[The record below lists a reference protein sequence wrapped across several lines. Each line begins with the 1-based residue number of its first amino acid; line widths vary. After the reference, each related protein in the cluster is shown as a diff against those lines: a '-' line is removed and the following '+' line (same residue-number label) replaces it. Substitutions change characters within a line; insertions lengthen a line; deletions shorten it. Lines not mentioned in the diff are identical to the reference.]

1 MNQEIS
7 MSDNMDTS
15 VFDDEKKAESTDNG
29 LMNMID
35 EMDKKI
41 SAEVS
46 VGEKVKG
53 SVVSVGSEYI
63 FLDIGLK
70 NEAMIARSEFLKED
84 GEISVEKG
92 DTVEAFVVTAND
104 EETVLSKKMSKSK
117 AEIQAF
123 IDAMENKM
131 PVEGRITGVNK
142 GGFNVKVMGKQA
154 FCPFSQIDNKF
165 VGEPSDYLSK
175 TLDFVISRVEKRG
188 RNIVLSRLPLL
199 EGEVKDK
206 IEDLKKK
213 VETKET
219 VSGKISKIS
228 SFGLF
233 VDLGI
238 VEGLIHISEVSWDRA
253 ENLEES
259 YKIGQSVDCVI
270 LKIEEK
276 EPLKDSRISLSIKQ
290 LGSNPW
296 DTVEDKFKAGD
307 SVQGKITRLAK
318 FGAFIQLIP
327 GVEGLIHNSEM
338 AWDRKVRHA
347 SEIVKEGDEVTVSIL
362 EVNLDK
368 KSISCTLKDA
378 AADPFSGIEEKFPV
392 GSKASGTVASETK
405 YGFFIDLT
413 DDLTGLLVHQNV
425 AKDKKGSI
433 KKGDSIEVTINSLDK
448 ENRRISLSYGDVAP
462 AEANDKDAKK
472 FMDTQKSETSDNSEF
487 GAMLRAALEKKKK

>member
-1 MNQEIS
+1 

-15 VFDDEKKAESTDNG
+15 VFDEEKNEKSTDNG

-41 SAEVS
+41 TASVS

-53 SVVSVGSEYI
+53 NIVSIGSEFL

-70 NEAMIARSEFLKED
+70 NEAMIARSEFLND
-84 GEISVEKG
+84 AGEVAVEKG
-92 DTVEAFVVTAND
+92 AEVEAFVITAND

-117 AEIQAF
+117 ADIQAF
-123 IDAMENKM
+123 IDAMESKM

-206 IEDLKKK
+206 IDELYKK
-213 VETKET
+213 VESKE
-219 VSGKISKIS
+219 VISGKISKIS

-238 VEGLIHISEVSWDRA
+238 VEGLVHISEVSWDRA
-253 ENLEES
+253 EDLES
-259 YKIGQSVDCVI
+259 SFTVGQSVDCII

-290 LGSNPW
+290 MGSNPW
-296 DTVEDKFKAGD
+296 ETVSEKFNTGD
-307 SVQGKITRLAK
+307 VVEGTITRLAK

-347 SEIVKEGDEVTVSIL
+347 SEIVKEGDKVTITIL
-362 EVNLDK
+362 EVNMEK
-368 KSISCTLKDA
+368 KSISCTLKDS
-378 AADPFSGIEEKFPV
+378 AADPFAGIDEKFPV
-392 GSKASGTVASETK
+392 GSKATGTVASETK
-405 YGFFIDLT
+405 YGFFIDLN
-413 DDLTGLLVHQNV
+413 DELTGLLVHQNIS
-425 AKDKKGSI
+425 KDKKGSV
-433 KKGDSIEVTINSLDK
+433 KKGDSIEVNIDSIDK
-448 ENRRISLSYGDVAP
+448 SSRRISLSYGDVEP
-462 AEANDKDAKK
+462 TGGSDSDAKK
-472 FMDTQKSETSDNSEF
+472 YMQEQKESAAGSEF
-487 GAMLRAALEKKKK
+487 GDMLKAALNKKK

>member
-1 MNQEIS
+1 

-15 VFDDEKKAESTDNG
+15 VFDDEKKTESTDNG

-70 NEAMIARSEFLKED
+70 NEAMIARSEFLNED
-84 GEISVEKG
+84 GKISLEKG

-219 VSGKISKIS
+219 VSGKVSKIS

-238 VEGLIHISEVSWDRA
+238 VEGLVHISEVSWDRA
-253 ENLEES
+253 ENLDDS
-259 YKIGQSVDCVI
+259 YKIGDSVDCII

-290 LGSNPW
+290 MGSNPW
-296 DTVEDKFKAGD
+296 DNVEDKFKTGD
-307 SVQGKITRLAK
+307 TVQGKITRLAK
-318 FGAFIQLIP
+318 FGAFIQLTP

-347 SEIVKEGDEVTVSIL
+347 SEIVKEGDEVTVTIL
-362 EVNLDK
+362 EVNLNK
-368 KSISCTLKDA
+368 KSISCTLKDS

-392 GSKASGTVASETK
+392 GSKVSGTVASETK
-405 YGFFIDLT
+405 YGFFIDIT

-433 KKGDSIEVTINSLDK
+433 KKGDTIEVTINSLDK

-472 FMDTQKSETSDNSEF
+472 FMDSQKSEVQDDSEF
-487 GAMLRAALEKKKK
+487 GAMLKAALDKKKK